1 MKSVALIGAVSALLA
16 SATSGR
22 PRKKFR
28 KQEPVEVA
36 DSVGSPSR
44 QVVRQYQREVAKQ
57 LHQPNKYGTVV
68 SKAKHEARREK
79 QRARLE
85 RQSEREKSGFYD
97 KTMSVAMAL
106 DGRGA
111 GRLQRGRFH

>member
-1 MKSVALIGAVSALLA
+1 MKSS
-16 SATSGR
+16 R
-22 PRKKFR
+22 RKT
-28 KQEPVEVA
+28 VEVA
-36 DSVGSPSR
+36 DSIGSPSR
-44 QVVRQYQREVAKQ
+44 QVVRHYQREVAKQ
-57 LHQPNKYGTVV
+57 LHQPNKYGTVI

-79 QRARLE
+79 QRARLN
-85 RQSEREKSGFYD
+85 RQSEREKSGFYG